1 MVIKKSFVLLSADV
15 MALTSIFLYPIK
27 NKESH
32 CKVSVPF
39 VFSSLLQ
46 SPKIKK
52 KAKGAKMSK
61 KPTLIL
67 VFEVG
72 NCGTTQNHSYTIFT
86 FLTQCAISGTGK

>member
-39 VFSSLLQ
+39 VFSS
-46 SPKIKK
+46 
-52 KAKGAKMSK
+52 
-61 KPTLIL
+61 
-67 VFEVG
+67 FEVQNNDRLLEKAIAPVNMVLNNFSMILFAG
-72 NCGTTQNHSYTIFT
+72 IRTLTTRGSEQSTR
-86 FLTQCAISGTGK
+86 

>member
-39 VFSSLLQ
+39 VFS
-46 SPKIKK
+46 I
-52 KAKGAKMSK
+52 
-61 KPTLIL
+61 
-67 VFEVG
+67 FEV
-72 NCGTTQNHSYTIFT
+72 QNNDR
-86 FLTQCAISGTGK
+86 LLEKAIVLPV